1 LPANFLYVFSPVRA
15 AVDQLDAPVLTA
27 HFYIIIIIII
37 TADDDDDGD
46 EFSALHNAGLKQ

>member
-15 AVDQLDAPVLTA
+15 AVDQLDAPVLIA
-27 HFYIIIIIII
+27 HFYIIIIII
-37 TADDDDDGD
+37 TADDVDDGD